1 MLALIMTSQT
11 ATAALMTMFR
21 RLLNKFFFLT
31 NKLLKTA
38 VSHVMPLCL
47 KSPLSMSSN
56 RGSLSFTPSLS
67 LLFSFPHLLP
77 LFPGAHLH
85 VVGMLQFISFDINL
99 LNLPTLFLRV
109 HFCLNSPSNYILLH
123 KFSQLFSI
131 FSLCSSG
138 LICAASVLSTIHLRR
153 TL

>member
-21 RLLNKFFFLT
+21 RLLNKFVFF
-31 NKLLKTA
+31 NKQVTENCCEPCDASLLEIPFKY
-38 VSHVMPLCL
+38 VKQPWI
-47 KSPLSMSSN
+47 
-56 RGSLSFTPSLS
+56 SLIHSLSLS

-77 LFPGAHLH
+77 LFPWAHLH

-123 KFSQLFSI
+123 KFSQL
-131 FSLCSSG
+131 
-138 LICAASVLSTIHLRR
+138 SVSYTHLRAHE
-153 TL
+153 T